1 MVLLTQRTPRITL
14 RFTKGILKLLLI
26 LNRLKRSVMATF
38 LFDDIIF
45 GPVKSRRL
53 GVSLGINLLPTKRKI
68 CNFNCI
74 YCECGWTRDI
84 NKAVGHL
91 PARKEVYDALDFKL
105 SEMKANNQAPDVITY
120 AGNGEPTL
128 HPDFPGIIDDS
139 IILRDKYF
147 PEAKIA
153 VLSNATT
160 INNPQI
166 KSALLKVDKNI
177 LKLDSAIDSTV
188 KIHNQSGVNVEDLI
202 ENLVLFG
209 GKLII
214 QTLFIRGT
222 YNGKVV
228 DNTTPDE
235 INAWLKALERI
246 KPSEVMIYTIS
257 RDTPSGGELR
267 KVPVKELREI
277 AASVEL
283 LGFKTQNNKDKSHE
297 SGKIPNPNLRRIM
310 IIKS

>member
-1 MVLLTQRTPRITL
+1 
-14 RFTKGILKLLLI
+14 
-26 LNRLKRSVMATF
+26 MATF
-38 LFDDIIF
+38 LFDEIIF
-45 GPVKSRRL
+45 GPVRSRRL

-84 NKAVGHL
+84 EKAVSRL
-91 PARKEVYDALDFKL
+91 PGREEVYNALDSKL
-105 SEMKANNQAPDVITY
+105 SELIKKNIIPDVITY

-147 PEAKIA
+147 KKTRIA

-160 INNPQI
+160 ISNPLI
-166 KSALLKVDKNI
+166 KNALLKVDQNI
-177 LKLDSAIDSTV
+177 LKLDSAFDSTI
-188 KIHNQSGVNVEDLI
+188 KIHNQPRVNVNVEELI
-202 ENLVLFG
+202 NNLIGFD

-214 QTLFIRGT
+214 QTLFLRGI

-228 DNTTPDE
+228 DNTTQVE
-235 INAWLKALERI
+235 IREWLKAIERI

-257 RDTPSGGELR
+257 RDTPEGARLK
-267 KVPVKELREI
+267 KVPLNELKEI
-277 AASVEL
+277 AALVESI
-283 LGFKTQNNKDKSHE
+283 GIRTQV
-297 SGKIPNPNLRRIM
+297 SG
-310 IIKS
+310 